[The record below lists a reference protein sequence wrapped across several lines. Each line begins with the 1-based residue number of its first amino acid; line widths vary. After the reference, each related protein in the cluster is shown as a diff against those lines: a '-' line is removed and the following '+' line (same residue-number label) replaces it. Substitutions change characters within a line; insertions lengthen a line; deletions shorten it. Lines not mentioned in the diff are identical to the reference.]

1 MKSLNKL
8 LVLLS
13 SSTLALPLT
22 LIVACKPTKAI
33 SKPIDDK
40 EFLRVVESI
49 KTENDLLKYADIK
62 FKDSRGSYI
71 SKDDV
76 IPSQLE
82 KSQIEITFKEKYK
95 NQIFAK
101 VLSINSNLN
110 SDGVADI
117 NSVRL
122 YVEFKNTKTNTPKP
136 INFELTGLNKNGTIN
151 PFMNSS
157 VNTLEYFNDAG
168 GFDSYSNKSQKDRFK
183 YDNEKYI
190 KSLESQISPDKKPIN
205 LKDYRK
211 LETSEDNISK
221 FDQKAN
227 ENNFDTYY
235 SAALKGFTLPVYEKD
250 GKFKGLQINDG
261 PEVNKGPSTV
271 DSLGRDR
278 FKTNGLARTIPNET
292 YRTAAIQTFQVDF
305 TGWKDYSA
313 EIEEAEDN
321 IKLFKLW
328 NDKQIKNYLDQQLNQ
343 LRLNYE
349 DETKQIDKKL
359 SESSDEYETIIKN
372 LTDQKNKLKEEYDKK
387 YKEISELTKDKLVE
401 WQTKE
406 IEEYKK
412 KSKENKYQTSES
424 GTMWVLDYLKEDNN
438 NNPTKFYFGT
448 NSHVAKAIKD
458 DLVSF
463 SLTRI
468 NENIKVGQTF
478 DLNGFDKNFTKFSFT
493 PKNGK
498 RISQAVS
505 AIFHATDFIK
515 QDSNPVKLLTNGQEK
530 IYGDAGIFADFAVV
544 EIDFDKLL
552 NEGDYS
558 RSIWSESKDI
568 SHNYEREKTKLIA
581 DITNNYSTNTDKQ
594 VKFVSMSLLEDN
606 NYKKFDR
613 SLDFDSTKSE
623 EVKKYEELE
632 SIYILGYPTANEDYY
647 LDQYEDYKQIERKK
661 YDFSLWVNS
670 EYKYYKKL
678 SKNEGTPSSFNEY
691 ETKKGNFFSYEIG
704 YRSFI
709 DKPGLTDAFLAAH
722 RVGRKLYSLPTDN
735 NGKSKKYFNYGLEF
749 LPRFYAPAGGASGSS
764 VRTKDNKLL
773 AVYHASN
780 NVAKTGLAAAFRSN
794 GYNYNELF
802 GKYNLGQYDLIYGNG
817 KDQEKD
823 KSYRE
828 VLLKKYPEKKSAL
841 FKDGFKEENIPEEFK
856 FKNPTK

>member
-1 MKSLNKL
+1 MKRVNKL

-13 SSTLALPLT
+13 STTLTLPLT
-22 LIVACKPTKAI
+22 LLVACTSTKQAPK
-33 SKPIDDK
+33 SIDDN
-40 EFLRVVESI
+40 EFLKVVDSI
-49 KTENDLLKYADIK
+49 KSEEDLLKYADLK

-71 SKDDV
+71 SKENV
-76 IPSQLE
+76 VPNQLE
-82 KSQIEITFKEKYK
+82 KNQIEIIFKDKYK
-95 NQIFAK
+95 GQ
-101 VLSINSNLN
+101 INSKIVNINVDN
-110 SDGVADI
+110 SNGFAIVNEVVI
-117 NSVRL
+117 F
-122 YVEFKNTKTNTPKP
+122 VEFENNKTGKKQP
-136 INFELTGLNKNGTIN
+136 INFKITGLNKNNTVDASGNRQTN
-151 PFMNSS
+151 SLKDFGGAEGFKAYTEMN
-157 VNTLEYFNDAG
+157 
-168 GFDSYSNKSQKDRFK
+168 QKDRFK
-183 YDNEKYI
+183 FDNKKYV
-190 KSLESQISPDKKPIN
+190 E
-205 LKDYRK
+205 K
-211 LETSEDNISK
+211 LEGQIGHGKKSIDLKLYRGLDTTQENIK
-221 FDQKAN
+221 TFDEKAN
-227 ENNFDTYY
+227 NSNFDTYY
-235 SAALKGFTLPVYEKD
+235 NAAIKGFTLPVYDEK
-250 GKFKGLQINDG
+250 GSVKGLQINDG
-261 PEVNKGPSTV
+261 PEVNKGPSVV
-271 DSLGRDR
+271 DSLGRDQ

-292 YRTAAIQTFQVDF
+292 YKTAAIQTFQVDF
-305 TGWKDYSA
+305 TGWKDYAA

-321 IKLFKLW
+321 IKLFNSW
-328 NDKQIKNYLDQQLNQ
+328 NEQQIKNYLDQQLKQ
-343 LRLNYE
+343 LTLNYE
-349 DETKQIDKKL
+349 DETRQIDKKL
-359 SESSDEYETIIKN
+359 SENSTEYETIIKN
-372 LTDQKNKLKEEYDKK
+372 LKDQKNKLKEEYDKK
-387 YKEISELTKDKLVE
+387 YKEISELTKDKLIE

-424 GTMWVLDYLKEDNN
+424 GTMWIIDYLKEDNN

-468 NENIKVGQTF
+468 NDNIKVGQTF

-498 RISQAVS
+498 KISQAVS

-515 QDSNPVKLLTNGQEK
+515 QDSNPLKLLTNGQEK
-530 IYGDAGIFADFAVV
+530 TYKDAGIYADFAVI

-552 NEGDYS
+552 NESNYS

-568 SHNYEREKTKLIA
+568 SHNYEKNKDKLIS
-581 DITNNYSTNTDKQ
+581 DITNKYASNTDKQ
-594 VKFVSMSLLEDN
+594 IKFFSDSLLEDK
-606 NYKKFDR
+606 NYNKFDR
-613 SLDFDSTKSE
+613 PLDFDPNKAE
-623 EVKKYEELE
+623 EVKNYEELE

-647 LDQYEDYKQIERKK
+647 LDQYEDHKQIERKR

-670 EYKYYKKL
+670 EYKYYKNLVK
-678 SKNEGTPSSFNEY
+678 KEGTPSSFKEY
-691 ETKKGNFFSYEIG
+691 ETNKGNFFSYEIG

-722 RVGRKLYSLPTDN
+722 RVGRKLYSLPVDN

-794 GYNYNELF
+794 GYDYKELF
-802 GKYNLGQYDLIYGNG
+802 GKYNLGQYDLIYGGG

-828 VLLKKYPEKKSAL
+828 VLLKKYPDKKSAL
-841 FKDGFKEENIPEEFK
+841 FAGGFKEDNIPEEFK
-856 FKNPTK
+856 FKTQAK